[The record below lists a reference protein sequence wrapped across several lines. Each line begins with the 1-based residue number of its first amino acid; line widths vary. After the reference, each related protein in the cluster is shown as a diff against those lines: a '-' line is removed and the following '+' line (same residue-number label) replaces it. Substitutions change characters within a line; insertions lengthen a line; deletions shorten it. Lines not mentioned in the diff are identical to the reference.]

1 MLLWISNLNTF
12 LFWCWIELSFQDL
25 NFVLHTLRLSAV
37 PCVSVSHFSRVLPA
51 LDFFDC
57 EFRVTVRLELLYQRV
72 PFESTSLV
80 RVNEIVLDCMLLSLS
95 IPSSIPGANLG
106 LQSQIVATAK
116 LCKVIWFF
124 DSYDYRTIFI
134 PLNFKSAPKNLVLA
148 AIIVSVG
155 TA

>member
-1 MLLWISNLNTF
+1 M
-12 LFWCWIELSFQDL
+12 
-25 NFVLHTLRLSAV
+25 
-37 PCVSVSHFSRVLPA
+37 LPA

-116 LCKVIWFF
+116 LCKVI
-124 DSYDYRTIFI
+124 
-134 PLNFKSAPKNLVLA
+134 
-148 AIIVSVG
+148 
-155 TA
+155 